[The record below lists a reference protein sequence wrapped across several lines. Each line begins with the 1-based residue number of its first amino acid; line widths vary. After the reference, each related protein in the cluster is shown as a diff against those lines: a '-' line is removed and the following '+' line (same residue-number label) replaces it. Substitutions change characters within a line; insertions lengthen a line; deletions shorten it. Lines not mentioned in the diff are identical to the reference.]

1 MLDAGELAPYTGFT
15 EEEVQDLCRKY
26 GRNFAD
32 IQRWYDGYLLEEN
45 AVEKDHFEK
54 NDFKRNLHIYNQ

>member
-15 EEEVQDLCRKY
+15 EEVQDLCRKY

-32 IQRWYDGYLLEEN
+32 IQRWYDGYFAGGECC
-45 AVEKDHFEK
+45 
-54 NDFKRNLHIYNQ
+54 